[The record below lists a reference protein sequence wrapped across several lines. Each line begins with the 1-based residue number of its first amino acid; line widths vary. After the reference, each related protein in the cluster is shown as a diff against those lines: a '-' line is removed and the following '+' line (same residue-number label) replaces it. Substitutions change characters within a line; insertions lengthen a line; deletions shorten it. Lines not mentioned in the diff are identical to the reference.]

1 MRNKRIIALAGTVA
15 LVGVVGVGATLAY
28 FTDTDNTLNTVTM
41 GHVDIDLDEPIFS
54 EENENNTIENVTP
67 NQTITKDPTITVKA
81 GSESCYLRAKV
92 QINGLEPTWD
102 AELFEGLNIDD
113 SQWILSDDGYYY
125 FQYAVGKTGVDQKFK
140 LFDTVTIPEEWGNEM
155 TDKTFT
161 IGITAEAIQADNF
174 TPEETE
180 GVITGWNNSDG
191 EPITAETYN
200 N

>member
-92 QINGLEPTWD
+92 QINGLEPNWD
-102 AELFEGLNIDD
+102 AELLEGINIDD

-140 LFDTVTIPEEWGNEM
+140 LFDTVTIPEEWGNGM

>member
-54 EENENNTIENVTP
+54 AENENNTIENVTP

-81 GSESCYLRAKV
+81 DSESCYLRAKV
-92 QINGLEPTWD
+92 QINGLEPNWD
-102 AELFEGLNIDD
+102 AELLEGINIDD
-113 SQWILSDDGYYY
+113 SLWVLSDDGYYY
-125 FQYAVGKTGVDQKFK
+125 FQYAVGKAGVDQKFK

-174 TPEETE
+174 TPEETN
-180 GVITGWNNSDG
+180 GVITGWVNSEG
-191 EPITAETYN
+191 EDITAETYN
-200 N
+200 G

>member
-92 QINGLEPTWD
+92 QINGLEPNWD
-102 AELFEGLNIDD
+102 AELLEGINIDD

>member
-1 MRNKRIIALAGTVA
+1 
-15 LVGVVGVGATLAY
+15 
-28 FTDTDNTLNTVTM
+28 
-41 GHVDIDLDEPIFS
+41 
-54 EENENNTIENVTP
+54 
-67 NQTITKDPTITVKA
+67 
-81 GSESCYLRAKV
+81 
-92 QINGLEPTWD
+92 
-102 AELFEGLNIDD
+102 
-113 SQWILSDDGYYY
+113 
-125 FQYAVGKTGVDQKFK
+125 
-140 LFDTVTIPEEWGNEM
+140 M